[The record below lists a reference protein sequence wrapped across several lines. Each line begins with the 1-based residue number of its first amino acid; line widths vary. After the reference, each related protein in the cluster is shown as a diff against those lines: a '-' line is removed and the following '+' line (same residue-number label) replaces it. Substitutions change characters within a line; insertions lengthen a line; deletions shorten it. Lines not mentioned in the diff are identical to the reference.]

1 MAPWPMPIKNPTKY
15 HIFLA
20 SKFLFKK
27 ENQNHVEQLIF
38 NIKNRLETIQKAP
51 ILLKSFMMVY
61 VKISRACIPP
71 TQPRNPD

>member
-1 MAPWPMPIKNPTKY
+1 MPIKNPTKY

-27 ENQNHVEQLIF
+27 EDQNHVEQLIF
-38 NIKNRLETIQKAP
+38 NIKNQQETIQKAP
-51 ILLKSFMMVY
+51 ILLKSFTMVY
-61 VKISRACIPP
+61 VKISCECIPP